1 MKKIY
6 TGNMRNFIIKDL
18 EINED
23 KVRILEYEKPIVRKG
38 LHFYRGFMGSFISLE
53 YGTRLPDEI
62 ETKEYLEDI
71 MRRRENKEA
80 PYPDCSFVNDEDIEF
95 SHEVCDSNFKAIKKY
110 YKTLRREEYK
120 ARKKK

>member
-1 MKKIY
+1 MKRIY

-23 KVRILEYEKPIVRKG
+23 KVKVLRYEKPIVKKG
-38 LHFYRGFMGSFISLE
+38 LHFYRGIMGNFISLE
-53 YGTRLPDEI
+53 YGTRLPNEI
-62 ETKEYLEDI
+62 ETKEWIEDI
-71 MRRRENKEA
+71 MTRRENKEA
-80 PYPDCSFVNDEDIEF
+80 PYPDCAFVNESDISF

-110 YKTLRREEYK
+110 YRQLRREEYK